1 MFPED
6 YEAFR
11 ITHEHLIQREATI
24 TDGIYK
30 LWMGDAM
37 NREIFEIQVAEPEST
52 DWEMLEAAA
61 AGDYPLQTKL
71 PSNFHYCQPV
81 YCPPRQVLAQI
92 KRAHVRFE
100 HKFHQNISD
109 YHTLRDWD
117 APWDRQWVR
126 RRAAEQQA
134 LHDKLQKKI
143 SLKKGAGE
151 FFDQS
156 AGKIKPLFVHDSVHK
171 ELALPQPPAYTL
183 FQTEEVYCD
192 RSMFE
197 AMPYEER
204 VRAVVEEA
212 QVLAIER
219 ILAPVHLQGNWFNLP
234 ARKVNPDMAFHWG
247 LMRVCTTITSG
258 WFRTFAIEHWP
269 AAIYSYDREYWD
281 KFLAIKDRV
290 PLYERGVYA
299 KPERFERTPSH

>member
-1 MFPED
+1 MLPED
-6 YEAFR
+6 YQAFL
-11 ITHEHLIQREATI
+11 ISHAHLIKRQETI

-37 NREIFEIQVAEPEST
+37 NREIFEIQVAEPGTT
-52 DWEMLEAAA
+52 DWDLLERAE
-61 AGDYPLQTKL
+61 AGEFVLQTEL
-71 PSNFHYCQPV
+71 PVNFHYCQPV
-81 YCPPRQVLAQI
+81 YAPPRQVLAQI

-100 HKFHQNISD
+100 HKFHQNIRD
-109 YHTLRDWD
+109 YHQLRDWRK
-117 APWDRQWVR
+117 PWDGEWVR
-126 RRAAEQQA
+126 LRAKEQQA

-156 AGKIKPLFVHDSVHK
+156 ADKIKPLFVHDSIHE
-171 ELALPQPPAYTL
+171 ELALPAPPAYTL

-192 RSMFE
+192 RDMFE
-197 AMPYEER
+197 DLPHEEQ
-204 VRAVVEEA
+204 VRAVVEES

-219 ILAPVHLQGNWFNLP
+219 ILAPFHLQGNWFNLP
-234 ARKVNPDMAFHWG
+234 ARRVNPQMAFEWG

-258 WFRTFAIEHWP
+258 WFRTFAIENWP
-269 AAIYSYDREYWD
+269 TAMEQCDPEYWD

-290 PLYERGVYA
+290 PLYEGGKYA
-299 KPERFERTPSH
+299 QPERLEGPPSH